1 MFKEY
6 VTKIFSS
13 SAEVDV
19 GDDKNRFNIIYQKM
33 LNTRWYITILTIM
46 TLMLILF
53 GIALC
58 VAVGAHIAQEWK
70 EILLLLLGAF
80 IGSYN
85 RVIDYWFNNS
95 QRDDKLI
102 EKIDQENDSDD
113 LVKAKIAMM
122 SKKGNGEPEVVNDP
136 PLEMPNLDKMGVGK
150 PKAEGPAEP
159 TAPAAAPQ
167 TPPPSPPAAPA
178 AEEPTPA
185 PAAEVVDESP
195 APEAP
200 VAAEGEAPKGEGEAA
215 SQGEAPQG

>member
-1 MFKEY
+1 MFKDA

-102 EKIDQENDSDD
+102 EKIDQENDSDA
-113 LVKAKIAMM
+113 LVQAKIAMQA
-122 SKKGNGEPEVVNDP
+122 KKGNGDSEVVNDP
-136 PLEMPNLDKMGVGK
+136 PLKMPNIEEMVPSMK
-150 PKAEGPAEP
+150 PKAPAPEQKAEEKAAEAPAPAPAEE
-159 TAPAAAPQ
+159 AVV
-167 TPPPSPPAAPA
+167 
-178 AEEPTPA
+178 ETPA
-185 PAAEVVDESP
+185 PAAAAAAAE
-195 APEAP
+195 EAP
-200 VAAEGEAPKGEGEAA
+200 VAEAAPTEAAPAPAEGEGGETP
-215 SQGEAPQG
+215 PQA